1 MSNSGLKFD
10 MNGETNVEDVEGRIK
25 KSTTSIEKQIDGIG
39 NKFKTAF
46 KDIFLSFLG
55 PMALL
60 HLALNYI
67 TKAIDERNAKIKE
80 AQEAAVKGEN
90 PYISEETTMMARGLA
105 DRRKDR
111 EDKEQAAL
119 SREKNTFDFLE
130 ESAENRD
137 KVMAKLG
144 VKGFIKYGLASYG
157 YASKQEDVQKAAEEV
172 DKENAMKNPQTAFQ
186 NKDFKSPEG
195 YSNVVGV
202 GASPMLEAMTQQLEE
217 QKMHTYLLQQ
227 LVNGSGGANPPDF
240 TKDSGYKATPYGL

>member
-1 MSNSGLKFD
+1 MSDAGLKFD

-25 KSTTSIEKQIDGIG
+25 KSTNSIEKQIEGIG

-90 PYISEETTMMARGLA
+90 PYISEETSNMARGLA
-105 DRRKDR
+105 DRKKDR
-111 EDKEQAAL
+111 EEKQQAVL

-157 YASKQEDVQKAAEEV
+157 YASKQADVQKAAEEV
-172 DKENAMKNPQTAFQ
+172 DKENALNNPPTPYA

-195 YSNVVGV
+195 FSNVVGI
-202 GASPMLEAMTQQLEE
+202 GASPVLEAMTQQLEQ
-217 QKMHTYLLQQ
+217 QKMQTYLLQQ
-227 LVNGSGGANPPDF
+227 IANGSGGANPPDF
-240 TKDSGYKATPYGL
+240 TKDGGMRSAPYGI